1 MAIVKSGQSV
11 GAGVV
16 TNTLSVDNL
25 YVKAATGTA
34 IIEVDGYQIAID
46 DAVGYQAICIGNKS
60 FEVVSGSI
68 DYFMESY

>member
-1 MAIVKSGQSV
+1 MAVISSGQSV

-16 TNTLSVDNL
+16 SNLRSSGKL

-34 IIEVDGYQIAID
+34 IVKVDDNDIAID
-46 DAVGYQAICIGNKS
+46 DAVSYQEICIGNRS

-68 DYFMESY
+68 DYFMED